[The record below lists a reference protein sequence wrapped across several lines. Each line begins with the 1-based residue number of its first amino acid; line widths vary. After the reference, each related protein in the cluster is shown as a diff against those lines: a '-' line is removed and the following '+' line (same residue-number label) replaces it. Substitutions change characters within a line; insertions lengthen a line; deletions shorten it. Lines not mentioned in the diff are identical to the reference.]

1 MQMLNRHQSNIDTN
15 TCISADW
22 TKAHINHFGSLSNT
36 IPKSNKPFIEQR
48 LTIYTFTMSHWYSCL
63 SKIMMTS
70 SNGNIFR
77 VTGLCAGNSPVA
89 GEFPYKGQWRG
100 ALMFSFI
107 CRWINGWVN
116 NLKAGDLWRLRG
128 HYDVTVNISQ
138 ILVCLITI

>member
-1 MQMLNRHQSNIDTN
+1 MQMLNRHQSDIDTN

-36 IPKSNKPFIEQR
+36 IPKVTSHLSNNGWPYIR
-48 LTIYTFTMSHWYSCL
+48 LRCPTDTHVCPKLWWRHQMETFSALLAFVRGIHRSP
-63 SKIMMTS
+63 
-70 SNGNIFR
+70 
-77 VTGLCAGNSPVA
+77 VNSPH
-89 GEFPYKGQWRG
+89 KGQWRG

-107 CRWINGWVN
+107 CRRINGWVN

-128 HYDVTVNISQ
+128 HYDVTVSISQ